1 MHIKRR
7 NSQVSSL
14 KEFFVSWEAVMITAQ
29 CRNLTWWRH
38 VLGTIGVKKA
48 KHEASWGSWEGLP
61 GGGGVEWGLN
71 GHIGVHQFAS
81 RKCSDLTGAPHTGW
95 RGQQTTSL
103 LRQGKARS

>member
-1 MHIKRR
+1 
-7 NSQVSSL
+7 
-14 KEFFVSWEAVMITAQ
+14 MITAQ